1 MRNAH
6 MPLWFFGLCLSA
18 EAQQRTVTL
27 FDRLCED
34 WLFDTQPAPI
44 TRRLHVT
51 LFPLGPMEGK
61 FADAPPGAVADACAA
76 ADSIG
81 DSPFDV
87 SFDRAINRRGTQ
99 IALTADRPCDA
110 LFSFQQKL
118 CAALR
123 HVGMRAVKG
132 WRFDPHVTLRN
143 RENIL
148 VDQPVSP
155 VSWRV
160 DEFVLIESLKG
171 RTIHNHR
178 RKWSLGGAGN
188 NAGLTAAA

>member
-18 EAQQRTVTL
+18 EAQQRTTTL
-27 FDRLCED
+27 FDRLCEE
-34 WLFDTQPAPI
+34 WLFDVEPAPI

-51 LFPLGPMEGK
+51 LFPLGPLG
-61 FADAPPGAVADACAA
+61 DTPPGAVADACAA
-76 ADSIG
+76 AGAIG
-81 DSPFDV
+81 GSPFEV

-123 HVGMRAVKG
+123 PVGLRAVKG
-132 WRFDPHVTLRN
+132 WRFDPHVTLRY

-148 VDQPVSP
+148 VDQPVPP

-160 DEFVLIESLKG
+160 DEFVLIESLQG

-178 RKWSLGGAGN
+178 RRWSLGAAD
-188 NAGLTAAA
+188 AGLTAAA

>member
-6 MPLWFFGLCLSA
+6 MPLWFFGFCLSA

-34 WLFDTQPAPI
+34 WLFDAEPAPI
-44 TRRLHVT
+44 THRLHVT
-51 LFPLGPMEGK
+51 LFPLGSL
-61 FADAPPGAVADACAA
+61 ADAPPGAVADSCAA
-76 ADSIG
+76 AGSVDG
-81 DSPFDV
+81 APFEV

-132 WRFDPHVTLRN
+132 WTFDPHVTLRY

-148 VDQPVSP
+148 VDQPVP
-155 VSWRV
+155 PISWRV

-178 RKWSLGGAGN
+178 RRWSLGGTGSSA
-188 NAGLTAAA
+188 ALTAAA

>member
-34 WLFDTQPAPI
+34 WLLEAQPAPI
-44 TRRLHVT
+44 AHRLHVT
-51 LFPLGPMEGK
+51 LFPIGPCTHPAQG
-61 FADAPPGAVADACAA
+61 DVADACAA

-81 DSPFDV
+81 FAPFDI
-87 SFDRAINRRGTQ
+87 SFDRAINRHGTH
-99 IALTADRPCDA
+99 IALTADKPCDA
-110 LFSFQQKL
+110 LLAFQQTL
-118 CAALR
+118 HIALR
-123 HVGMRAVKG
+123 LAGVPTVRG
-132 WRFDPHVTLRN
+132 WTFDPHVTLRY

-148 VDQPVSP
+148 VDQPVPP

-160 DEFVLIESLKG
+160 DEFVLIKSQQGK
-171 RTIHNHR
+171 TIHNYR
-178 RKWSLGGAGN
+178 RKWSLGGAD
-188 NAGLTAAA
+188 AGLTVAA